1 MQNASGPNAAIEWQQ
16 PSTPTRVPFPTR
28 GNPLDRFIVGVD
40 ALCQVSV
47 VDISTADAAR
57 ILNVTS
63 DEVRRL
69 LRAGSIIG
77 RQLSGVWLVDADD
90 IHRRRLLDA
99 SPGRVWTPTVAFA
112 AVLLLAGRTDT
123 GLSDSET
130 SRLRRALREGNPADV
145 IRRSRQLITVERW
158 RVPAAGTKWLLA
170 ERGVFTTG
178 ESAIHPISND
188 LIDKPTTAKTNPVV
202 HIGVATQDET
212 RLRAGAKARN
222 ATVSANV
229 IAHLVAAPHIDA
241 LTDENVQ
248 AVLTALILG
257 TNPDARIRHAAETY
271 LDERLDPLR
280 HRTRG

>member
-1 MQNASGPNAAIEWQQ
+1 M
-16 PSTPTRVPFPTR
+16 
-28 GNPLDRFIVGVD
+28 
-40 ALCQVSV
+40 
-47 VDISTADAAR
+47 DISTTDAAR

-90 IHRRRLLDA
+90 INRRRLLDA
-99 SPGRVWTPTVAFA
+99 SPGRVWTPAVGFA

-130 SRLRRALREGNPADV
+130 SRLRRALRECNPAGV
-145 IRRSRQLITVERW
+145 IRRSRQLITVQRW

-170 ERGVFTTG
+170 ERGVFTAG
-178 ESAIHPISND
+178 ESAIHRISAD
-188 LIDKPTTAKTNPVV
+188 LIDTPTAAKTNPVV
-202 HIGVATQDET
+202 HIGLATADET
-212 RLRAGAKARN
+212 RIRTGAKARN

-229 IAHLVAAPHIDA
+229 IAHLVPAPHIDA

-257 TNPDARIRHAAETY
+257 TNPDARIRHEAETH
-271 LDERLDPLR
+271 LHGRLDPLR
-280 HRTRG
+280 NRTRR

>member
-1 MQNASGPNAAIEWQQ
+1 ME
-16 PSTPTRVPFPTR
+16 
-28 GNPLDRFIVGVD
+28 
-40 ALCQVSV
+40 
-47 VDISTADAAR
+47 ISTAEAAR

-99 SPGRVWTPTVAFA
+99 SPGRVWTPSVALS

-130 SRLRRALREGNPADV
+130 SRLRRALREGTSADV
-145 IRRSRQLITVERW
+145 IRRSRQLVTVERW
-158 RVPAAGTKWLLA
+158 RVPAAGTRWLLS

-178 ESAIHPISND
+178 ESAIHRISDD
-188 LIDKPTTAKTNPVV
+188 LIDTPTTPKTNPVV
-202 HIGVATQDET
+202 HVGLGTTDET
-212 RLRAGAKARN
+212 RIRAGARARN

-229 IAHLVAAPHIDA
+229 IAHLVPAPHSDA
-241 LTDENVQ
+241 LADENVQ
-248 AVLTALILG
+248 AVLTALVLA
-257 TNPDARIRHAAETY
+257 TNPDARLRHAAETY
-271 LDERLDPLR
+271 LHDRLDPLR
-280 HRTRG
+280 HRTRL